1 MTTHTP
7 EQIAE
12 WMVEELERRGQ
23 YLYQQVVASEI
34 AERFG
39 EEFTYVNQNGNLA
52 IDPRVLAAF
61 RRITEDTVVWE
72 RGERMWRKRNDA
84 DEPGRRQY

>member
-12 WMVEELERRGQ
+12 WMVEELERGQ